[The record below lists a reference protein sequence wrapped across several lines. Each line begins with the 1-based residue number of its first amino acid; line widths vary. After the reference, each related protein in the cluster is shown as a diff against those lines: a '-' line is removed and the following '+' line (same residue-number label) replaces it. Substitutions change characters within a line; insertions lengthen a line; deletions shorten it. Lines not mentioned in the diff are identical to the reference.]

1 MEQMYKNDIL
11 EKAKKE
17 NKSGDEMYN
26 YLYRRGAQ
34 HAMAV
39 GLIVCCVGMIID
51 LIMNSTFTLLG
62 CFMMIMQTSM
72 QGTLYGFL
80 ASKSKKRGDL
90 VCFILDAIAL
100 ILFIIITIIKIIG
113 LE

>member
-1 MEQMYKNDIL
+1 MEQMDKKDIL

-39 GLIVCCVGMIID
+39 GLIICCVGMIID

-80 ASKSKKRGDL
+80 AFKSKKRGDL

-100 ILFIIITIIKIIG
+100 ILFIIITIIKMIG